1 MGVSSRLGTQCDHIC
16 VESFYHDLYVPLR
29 LYPGLFFSSSS
40 FVIYVLSVCIT
51 TVD

>member
-16 VESFYHDLYVPLR
+16 VESFLHALYVPLR
-29 LYPGLFFSSSS
+29 LYPGLSSSS

-51 TVD
+51 TVA